1 MMPTARF
8 PDLENV
14 SVLITGGGS
23 GIGAALVEGFARQL
37 ARVAFIDIVEE
48 ASASLC
54 ERVEKRTGNRPLFL
68 KADLRKVEELRAA
81 VLAAAGAHGPITVLI
96 NNAARDDRHALEEVT
111 PDYWDANQ
119 ALNLRP
125 HFFTAQAVAPGM
137 KEAGRGSIINFTSTS
152 FLINHPDMPSYTAA
166 KAGIIGLTKG
176 LAGHLGPH
184 GIRVNAVAP
193 GWVMTERQRELWAT
207 PESLAAHVA
216 RQCIREVME
225 PDDLIGICL
234 FLASDASRM
243 LTAQTVIIDGGYL

>member
-1 MMPTARF
+1 MPTARF
-8 PDLENV
+8 PDLENA
-14 SVLITGGGS
+14 SVLVTGGGS
-23 GIGAALVEGFARQL
+23 GIGAALVEGFIRQG
-37 ARVAFIDIVEE
+37 AKVAFIDVAEE

-54 ERVEKRTGNRPLFL
+54 DRMEEDFGRRPLFL
-68 KADLRKVEELRAA
+68 KADLREVEALRAA
-81 VLAAAGAHGPITVLI
+81 VQAAAGAHGPVTVLI
-96 NNAARDDRHALEEVT
+96 NNAARDDRHAVEEVT

-176 LAGHLGPH
+176 LAGHFGPH
-184 GIRVNAVAP
+184 GIRVNAIAP
-193 GWVMTERQRELWAT
+193 GWVMTERQRERWAT

-216 RQCIREVME
+216 RQCIKEAMK
-225 PDDLIGICL
+225 PDDLVGICL

-243 LTAQTVIIDGGYL
+243 LTAQTIIIDGGYL